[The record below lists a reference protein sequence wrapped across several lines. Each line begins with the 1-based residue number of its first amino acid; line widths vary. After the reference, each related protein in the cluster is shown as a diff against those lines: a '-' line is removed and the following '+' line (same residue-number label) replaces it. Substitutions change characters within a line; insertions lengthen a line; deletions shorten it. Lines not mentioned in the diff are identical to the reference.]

1 MPREIAGGEKIVTLA
16 IVFPGQGSQAVGMQ
30 SELAAEFVEVQA
42 TYAEASEQLGY
53 DLWDLVQTGTTENL
67 AETVVTQ
74 PAMLT
79 AGVAAWRAWQSAGG
93 PEPQQLA
100 GHSLGEYTALVCAGS
115 LAFAEAVSLVKLR
128 AELMQAAVP
137 AGEGAMAAVLG
148 LDDDAVINV
157 CSDAAAGQVV
167 SAVNFNSPG
176 QVVIAGDR
184 DAVERATVLAKES
197 GAKRAII
204 LNVSVPSHCA
214 LMTDAADKLAESLAT
229 AEFAETH
236 VPVINNVDVVPYSD
250 PEQIRDGLKRQ
261 LFSPVRWV
269 GTIHYLVANG
279 TDQVIE
285 CGPGKVLAGLAKRID
300 RSLATSCIDTPASL
314 QKILQSDD

>member
-1 MPREIAGGEKIVTLA
+1 M
-16 IVFPGQGSQAVGMQ
+16 VFPGQGSQAVGMQ
-30 SELAAEFVEVQA
+30 AELAVEFGEIMA

-53 DLWDLVQTGTTENL
+53 DLWNLVQTGTTDQL

-79 AGVAAWRAWQSAGG
+79 AGVAAWRVWQTAGG

-100 GHSLGEYTALVCAGS
+100 GHSLGEYTALVCAES
-115 LAFAEAVSLVKLR
+115 LAFADAVSLVKRR

-137 AGEGAMAAVLG
+137 AGKGAMAAILG
-148 LDDDAVINV
+148 MDDDAVIDV
-157 CSDAAAGQVV
+157 CNNAAAGQVV

-214 LMTDAADKLAESLAT
+214 LMTDAADELAEALAGT
-229 AEFAETH
+229 EFADTH
-236 VPVINNVDVVPYSD
+236 VPVINNVDVMPYEN

-269 GTIHYLVANG
+269 GTVHYLIANG

-300 RSLATSCIDTPASL
+300 RSLAASCIDTPVSL
-314 QKILQSDD
+314 QKILQPDD

>member
-1 MPREIAGGEKIVTLA
+1 MTLA
-16 IVFPGQGSQAVGMQ
+16 MVFPGQGSQAVGMQ
-30 SELAAEFVEVQA
+30 AELAVEFGEIMA

-53 DLWDLVQTGTTENL
+53 DLWNLVQTGTTDQL

-79 AGVAAWRAWQSAGG
+79 AGVAAWRVWQTAGG

-100 GHSLGEYTALVCAGS
+100 GHSLGEYTALVCAES
-115 LAFAEAVSLVKLR
+115 LAFADAVSLVKRR

-137 AGEGAMAAVLG
+137 AGKGAMAAILG
-148 LDDDAVINV
+148 MDDDAVIDV
-157 CSDAAAGQVV
+157 CNNAAAGQVV

-214 LMTDAADKLAESLAT
+214 LMTDAADELAEALAGT
-229 AEFAETH
+229 EFADTH
-236 VPVINNVDVVPYSD
+236 VPVINNVDVMPYEN

-269 GTIHYLVANG
+269 GTVHYLIANG

-300 RSLATSCIDTPASL
+300 RSLAASCIDTPVSL
-314 QKILQSDD
+314 QKILQPDD

>member
-1 MPREIAGGEKIVTLA
+1 M
-16 IVFPGQGSQAVGMQ
+16 VFPGQGSQAVGMQ
-30 SELAAEFVEVQA
+30 AELAEEFAEVLA

-53 DLWDLVQTGTTENL
+53 DLWELVQTGTTEQL

-79 AGVAAWRAWQSAGG
+79 AGVAAWRVWQSSGG

-100 GHSLGEYTALVCAGS
+100 GHSLGEYSALVCAGS
-115 LAFAEAVSLVKLR
+115 LAFSDAVSLVKKR

-137 AGEGAMAAVLG
+137 AGEGAMAAILG
-148 LDDDAVINV
+148 LDDDAVIDV
-157 CSDAAAGQVV
+157 CTNAAEGQVV

-184 DAVERATVLAKES
+184 TAVERATVLAKES

-214 LMTDAADKLAESLAT
+214 LMTDAADELAGSLAST
-229 AEFAETH
+229 EFAVTNM
-236 VPVINNVDVVPYSD
+236 PVVNNVDVVPYENA
-250 PEQIRDGLKRQ
+250 EQIRDGLKRQ
-261 LFSPVRWV
+261 LFCPVRWV
-269 GTIHYLVANG
+269 ETVRYLVANG
-279 TDQVIE
+279 TDRIIE
-285 CGPGKVLAGLAKRID
+285 CGPGKVLAGLAKRTE
-300 RSLATSCIDTPASL
+300 RSLAASCIDTPASL
-314 QKILQSDD
+314 AKILQPDD

>member
-1 MPREIAGGEKIVTLA
+1 M
-16 IVFPGQGSQAVGMQ
+16 VFPGQGSQAVGMQ
-30 SELAAEFVEVQA
+30 AELAVEFGEIMA

-53 DLWDLVQTGTTENL
+53 DLWNLVQTGTTDQL

-79 AGVAAWRAWQSAGG
+79 AGVAAWRVWQKAGG

-100 GHSLGEYTALVCAGS
+100 GHSLGEYTALVCAES
-115 LAFAEAVSLVKLR
+115 LAFADAVSLVKRR

-137 AGEGAMAAVLG
+137 AGKGAMAAILG
-148 LDDDAVINV
+148 MDDDAVIDV
-157 CSDAAAGQVV
+157 CNNAAAGQVV

-214 LMTDAADKLAESLAT
+214 LMTGAGDELAESLART
-229 AEFAETH
+229 EFAETH
-236 VPVINNVDVVPYSD
+236 MPVISNVDVVPYEN

-269 GTIHYLVANG
+269 GTVHYLIANG
-279 TDQVIE
+279 TDQIIE

-300 RSLATSCIDTPASL
+300 RSLAASCIDTPVSL
-314 QKILQSDD
+314 QKILQPDD

>member
-1 MPREIAGGEKIVTLA
+1 M
-16 IVFPGQGSQAVGMQ
+16 VFPGQGSQAIGMQ
-30 SELAAEFVEVQA
+30 AELAEDFAEVLA
-42 TYAEASEQLGY
+42 TYAEASEKLGY
-53 DLWDLVQTGTTENL
+53 DMWDLVQTGTTEQL

-79 AGVAAWRAWQSAGG
+79 AGVAAWRVWQSAGG

-115 LAFAEAVSLVKLR
+115 LAFADAVVLVKQR

-137 AGEGAMAAVLG
+137 VGTGAMAAILG
-148 LDDDAVINV
+148 LDDDAVIDV
-157 CSDAAAGQVV
+157 CTNAAEGQVV

-184 DAVERATVLAKES
+184 TAVERATALAKES

-214 LMTDAADKLAESLAT
+214 LMTGAADELAGSLT
-229 AEFAETH
+229 TTEFSMTSM
-236 VPVINNVDVVPYSD
+236 PVINNVDVVPYEN

-269 GTIHYLVANG
+269 ETVQYLVANG
-279 TDQVIE
+279 ADQVIE

-300 RSLATSCIDTPASL
+300 RSLAASCIDTPASL
-314 QKILQSDD
+314 AKILQPDD

>member
-1 MPREIAGGEKIVTLA
+1 M
-16 IVFPGQGSQAVGMQ
+16 VFPGQGSQAVGMQ
-30 SELAAEFVEVQA
+30 AELAAEFAEVQA

-53 DLWDLVQTGTTENL
+53 DLWDLVQTGTTEQL

-79 AGVAAWRAWQSAGG
+79 AGVAAWRVWQTAGG
-93 PEPQQLA
+93 PQPQQMA

-115 LAFAEAVSLVKLR
+115 LAFADAVSLVKQR

-137 AGEGAMAAVLG
+137 AGDGAMAAILG
-148 LDDDAVINV
+148 MDDDAVIDV
-157 CSDAAAGQVV
+157 CNNAAAGQVV

-184 DAVERATVLAKES
+184 AAVERATVLAKES
-197 GAKRAII
+197 GAKRAIV

-214 LMTDAADKLAESLAT
+214 LMTGAADELAESFAT
-229 AEFAETH
+229 TEFAETN
-236 VPVINNVDVVPYSD
+236 VPVINNVDVTPYES
-250 PEQIRDGLKRQ
+250 PEQIRGGLKRQ

-269 GTIHYLVANG
+269 GTIHYLIANG

-285 CGPGKVLAGLAKRID
+285 CGPGKVLTGLAKRID
-300 RSLATSCIDTPASL
+300 RSLAASCIDTPASL
-314 QKILQSDD
+314 QKILQPND

>member
-1 MPREIAGGEKIVTLA
+1 MTLA
-16 IVFPGQGSQAVGMQ
+16 MVFPGQGSQAVGMQ
-30 SELAAEFVEVQA
+30 AELAVEFGEIMA

-53 DLWDLVQTGTTENL
+53 DLWDLVQTGTTDQL

-79 AGVAAWRAWQSAGG
+79 AGVAAWRVWQTAGG

-100 GHSLGEYTALVCAGS
+100 GHSLGEYTALVCAES
-115 LAFAEAVSLVKLR
+115 LAFADAVSLVKRR

-137 AGEGAMAAVLG
+137 AGKGAMAAILG
-148 LDDDAVINV
+148 MDDDAVIDV
-157 CSDAAAGQVV
+157 CNNAAAGQVV

-214 LMTDAADKLAESLAT
+214 LMTDAADELAEALAGT
-229 AEFAETH
+229 EFADTH
-236 VPVINNVDVVPYSD
+236 LPVINNVDVMPYEN

-269 GTIHYLVANG
+269 GTVHYLIANG

-300 RSLATSCIDTPASL
+300 RSLAASCIDTPVSL
-314 QKILQSDD
+314 QKLLQPDD

>member
-1 MPREIAGGEKIVTLA
+1 LA
-16 IVFPGQGSQAVGMQ
+16 LAMVFPGQGSQAVGMQ
-30 SELAAEFVEVQA
+30 SELAEEFTDVQA
-42 TYAEASEQLGY
+42 TYGEASELLGY
-53 DLWDLVQTGTTENL
+53 DLWDLVQNGTTEQL
-67 AETVVTQ
+67 ADTVVTQ

-79 AGVAAWRAWQSAGG
+79 AGVAAWRVWQAAGG
-93 PEPQQLA
+93 SAPQLLA

-115 LAFAEAVSLVKLR
+115 LAFADAIRLVKQR
-128 AELMQAAVP
+128 AGLMQAAVP
-137 AGEGAMAAVLG
+137 AGNGSMAAILG
-148 LDDDAVINV
+148 LDDDAVIDV
-157 CSDAAAGQVV
+157 CTNAASGQVV

-176 QVVIAGDR
+176 QVVIAGDTA
-184 DAVERATVLAKES
+184 AVERATVLAKEN

-214 LMTDAADKLAESLAT
+214 LMTGAADALAGSLAT
-229 AEFAETH
+229 TEFVDTN
-236 VPVINNVDVVPYSD
+236 VPVINNVDVVPYEN

-269 GTIHYLVANG
+269 GTVHYLIANG

-300 RSLATSCIDTPASL
+300 RSLAASCIDTPASL
-314 QKILQSDD
+314 AKILQADA

>member
-1 MPREIAGGEKIVTLA
+1 M
-16 IVFPGQGSQAVGMQ
+16 VFPGQGSQAVGMQ
-30 SELAAEFVEVQA
+30 AELAEDFAEVLA
-42 TYAEASEQLGY
+42 TYAEASEKLGY
-53 DLWDLVQTGTTENL
+53 DLWDLVQTGTTEQL

-79 AGVAAWRAWQSAGG
+79 AGVAAWRVWQSAGG
-93 PEPQQLA
+93 AAPQQLA

-115 LAFAEAVSLVKLR
+115 LAFADAVALVRQR

-137 AGEGAMAAVLG
+137 AGDGAMAAILG
-148 LDDDAVINV
+148 LDDDAVIDV
-157 CSDAAAGQVV
+157 CTNAAEGQVV

-184 DAVERATVLAKES
+184 TAVERAAVLAKER

-214 LMTDAADKLAESLAT
+214 LMRDAADELAGSLAAT
-229 AEFAETH
+229 EFTITGM
-236 VPVINNVDVVPYSD
+236 PVVNNVDVLPYEI

-269 GTIHYLVANG
+269 ETVHYLVANG
-279 TDQVIE
+279 ADRIIE

-300 RSLATSCIDTPASL
+300 RSLAASCIDTPASL
-314 QKILQSDD
+314 AKILQPDD

>member
-1 MPREIAGGEKIVTLA
+1 MALA
-16 IVFPGQGSQAVGMQ
+16 MVFPGQGSQAVGMQ
-30 SELAAEFVEVQA
+30 SELAEEFTDVQA
-42 TYAEASEQLGY
+42 TYGEASELLGY
-53 DLWDLVQTGTTENL
+53 DLWDLVQNGTTEQL
-67 AETVVTQ
+67 ADTVVTQ

-79 AGVAAWRAWQSAGG
+79 AGVAAWRVWQAAGG
-93 PEPQQLA
+93 SAPQLLA

-115 LAFAEAVSLVKLR
+115 LAFADAIRLVKQR
-128 AELMQAAVP
+128 AGLMQAAVP
-137 AGEGAMAAVLG
+137 AGNGSMAAILG
-148 LDDDAVINV
+148 LDDDAVIDV
-157 CSDAAAGQVV
+157 CTNAASGQVV

-176 QVVIAGDR
+176 QVVIAGDTA
-184 DAVERATVLAKES
+184 AVERATVLAKEN

-214 LMTDAADKLAESLAT
+214 LMTGAADALAGSLAT
-229 AEFAETH
+229 TEFVDTN
-236 VPVINNVDVVPYSD
+236 VPVINNVDVVPYEN

-269 GTIHYLVANG
+269 GTVHYLIANG

-300 RSLATSCIDTPASL
+300 RSLAASCIDTPASL
-314 QKILQSDD
+314 AKILQADA

>member
-1 MPREIAGGEKIVTLA
+1 M
-16 IVFPGQGSQAVGMQ
+16 VFPGQGSQAVGMQ
-30 SELAAEFVEVQA
+30 AELAVDFAEVMA

-53 DLWDLVQTGTTENL
+53 DLWDLVQTGTTDQL

-79 AGVAAWRAWQSAGG
+79 AGVAAWRVWQAAGG

-100 GHSLGEYTALVCAGS
+100 GHSLGEYTALVCAKS
-115 LAFAEAVSLVKLR
+115 LAFADAVSLVKRR

-137 AGEGAMAAVLG
+137 AGNGAMAAILG
-148 LDDDAVINV
+148 MDDDAVIDV
-157 CSDAAAGQVV
+157 CSNAAAGQVV

-214 LMTDAADKLAESLAT
+214 LMTGAADELAESLART
-229 AEFAETH
+229 DFADTH
-236 VPVINNVDVVPYSD
+236 VPVINNVDVVPYENPD
-250 PEQIRDGLKRQ
+250 QIRDGLKRQ

-269 GTIHYLVANG
+269 GTVHYLIANG

-300 RSLATSCIDTPASL
+300 RSLAASCIDTPVSL
-314 QKILQSDD
+314 QKILQPDD

>member
-1 MPREIAGGEKIVTLA
+1 MALA
-16 IVFPGQGSQAVGMQ
+16 MVFPGQGSQAVGMQ
-30 SELAAEFVEVQA
+30 SELAEEFTDVQA
-42 TYAEASEQLGY
+42 TYGEASELLGY
-53 DLWDLVQTGTTENL
+53 DLWDLVQNGTTEQL
-67 AETVVTQ
+67 ADTVVTQ

-79 AGVAAWRAWQSAGG
+79 AGVAAWRVWQAAGG
-93 PEPQQLA
+93 SAPQLLA

-115 LAFAEAVSLVKLR
+115 LAFAYAIRLVKQR

-137 AGEGAMAAVLG
+137 AGNGSMAAILG
-148 LDDDAVINV
+148 LDDDAVIDV
-157 CSDAAAGQVV
+157 CTNAASGQVV

-176 QVVIAGDR
+176 QVVIAGDTA
-184 DAVERATVLAKES
+184 AVERATVLAKEN

-214 LMTDAADKLAESLAT
+214 LMTGAADALAGSLAT
-229 AEFAETH
+229 TEFVDTN
-236 VPVINNVDVVPYSD
+236 VPVINNVDVVPYEN

-269 GTIHYLVANG
+269 GTVHYLIANG

-300 RSLATSCIDTPASL
+300 RSLAASCIDTPASL
-314 QKILQSDD
+314 AKILQADA

>member
-1 MPREIAGGEKIVTLA
+1 M
-16 IVFPGQGSQAVGMQ
+16 VFPGQGSQAVGMQ
-30 SELAAEFVEVQA
+30 AELAEDFAEVLA
-42 TYAEASEQLGY
+42 TYAEASEKLGY
-53 DLWDLVQTGTTENL
+53 NLWDLVQTGTTEQL

-79 AGVAAWRAWQSAGG
+79 AGVAAWRVWQSAGG

-115 LAFAEAVSLVKLR
+115 LAFADAVALVKQR

-137 AGEGAMAAVLG
+137 AGDGAMAAILG
-148 LDDDAVINV
+148 LDDDAIIDV
-157 CSDAAAGQVV
+157 CTNAADGQVV

-184 DAVERATVLAKES
+184 TAVERATMLAKES

-214 LMTDAADKLAESLAT
+214 LMKGAADELAGSLAAT
-229 AEFAETH
+229 EFAMTGM
-236 VPVINNVDVVPYSD
+236 PVVNNVDVLPYEN

-269 GTIHYLVANG
+269 ETVHYLVANG
-279 TDQVIE
+279 ADQVVE

-300 RSLATSCIDTPASL
+300 RSLAASCIDTPASL
-314 QKILQSDD
+314 AKILHPDD